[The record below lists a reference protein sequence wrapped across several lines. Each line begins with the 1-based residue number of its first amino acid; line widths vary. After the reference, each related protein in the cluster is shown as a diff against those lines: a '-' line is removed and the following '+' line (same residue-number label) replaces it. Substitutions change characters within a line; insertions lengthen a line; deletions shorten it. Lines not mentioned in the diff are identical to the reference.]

1 MQDTHVFGSIFAFV
15 TADGARHLEELHPEA
30 ARQKK
35 KAILSGKH
43 PEVISFKIFDSAKF
57 GKRCDWKSRAVPEAP
72 AEVPEA
78 PRKSKKA
85 E

>member
-1 MQDTHVFGSIFAFV
+1 MQDPLIFGSIFASV
-15 TADGARHLEELHPEA
+15 TLDGKRHFEELHPEE

-43 PEVISFKIFDSAKF
+43 PEIISFKIFDSAKC
-57 GKRCDWKSRAVPEAP
+57 GKRCDWKAKTVPEAP

-78 PRKSKKA
+78 PKKSKKA